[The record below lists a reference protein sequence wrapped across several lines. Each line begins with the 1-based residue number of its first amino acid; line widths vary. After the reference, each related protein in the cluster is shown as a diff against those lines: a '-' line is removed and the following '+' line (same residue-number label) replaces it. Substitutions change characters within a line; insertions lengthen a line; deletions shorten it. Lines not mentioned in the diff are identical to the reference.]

1 MVDVPRSLRTRLRA
15 LAVAVA
21 LGLVGIGVGSG
32 LALGATR
39 ALGRVGITLSDAAL
53 IVLSLVLVQG
63 VAFGGLSWLYWRVR
77 GERVTA
83 LFGRPDLR
91 DVLVA
96 VGAYGLALGGAVV
109 GAVLITLFG
118 LEAGRNSAATTGAEA
133 PFVLLVLVVA
143 SFVLIGPGEEV
154 LFRGVVQRR
163 LREAFG
169 PVTAVVVAAVLFAS
183 VHVVA
188 LSGGLGARAVTIG
201 VLLLPSVAFGA
212 AYEYTDNL
220 TVPAFVHGA
229 YNATLFSV
237 LYLVLKLAEAGATPA
252 PT

>member
-1 MVDVPRSLRTRLRA
+1 MADVPSTLRVRIRA
-15 LAVAVA
+15 VVVAVAV
-21 LGLVGIGVGSG
+21 GLAGIGVGTG
-32 LALGATR
+32 LAFGAAR
-39 ALGRVGITLSDAAL
+39 GLERVGVDLSDAAL
-53 IVLSLVLVQG
+53 VVLSLVLVQG

-83 LFGRPDLR
+83 LFALPDLR
-91 DVLVA
+91 GVLVA

-109 GAVLITLFG
+109 GSVVITVLD
-118 LEAGRNSAATTGAEA
+118 LEAGRNSAATAGAEA

-143 SFVLIGPGEEV
+143 SFALIGPGEEV

-169 PVTAVVVAAVLFAS
+169 PVVAVVAAAVLFAG
-183 VHVVA
+183 VHALV
-188 LSGGLGARAVTIG
+188 LSGGLDARTVTVA

-220 TVPAFVHGA
+220 TVPALVHGA
-229 YNATLFSV
+229 YDATLFSV
-237 LYLVLKLAEAGATPA
+237 LYLLLKLAELGYA
-252 PT
+252 PTPG